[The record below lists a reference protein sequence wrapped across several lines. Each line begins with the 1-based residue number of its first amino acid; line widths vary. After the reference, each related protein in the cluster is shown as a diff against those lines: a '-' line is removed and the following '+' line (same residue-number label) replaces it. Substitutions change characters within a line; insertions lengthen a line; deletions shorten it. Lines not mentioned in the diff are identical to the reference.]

1 MKKFL
6 SLLLVLC
13 TAISVWGGQSGT
25 FKKGGTWKYDVSTG
39 ELYIDAEVIPDY
51 KITSTS
57 SHMWVDLSAFGYGSN
72 RIRKKNVE
80 TNAPWY
86 KYDPRSIKFSSKVK
100 KIGMNAFA
108 GLDIKTVNFES
119 GGNVDIGNKA
129 FAYCYN
135 LVNFDFSN
143 VTSIGPEA
151 FAYCYNLKGGA
162 NASFTKLVSI
172 GTEAFY
178 HCLKFGTMYLTS
190 NNVVA
195 FYDVNRIGEIPYYV
209 YSLVDEGVILGKP
222 YYLYSTPRFIVVN
235 PNKLSAYQSTYPD
248 LDFAVGDNN
257 WYLKTND
264 GFLHI
269 TGYSH
274 GIPDFP
280 SEMDQPW
287 WSIRNN
293 IWRVVIETE
302 NAVVYD
308 YRIGKNAFKGLNK
321 IDAFYGVPKHV
332 HDFSVGESAFDGC
345 SQLGGLRGSEEKIT
359 SIGANAFRNTH
370 LGSLNLASIKTIG
383 DNAFKGVTINK
394 LSLGSGLQSIGQNA
408 FQGAF
413 ANGGDIYVFST
424 VPTTGSNAFSTAD
437 YDNTFLHAS
446 GDIVSG
452 YMTTAPWSLFYF
464 DQFTMFPV
472 GGHYGIG
479 YGQWEITEDG
489 TLSISTTNGSYDSK
503 VRDYDNLSDQPWYIY
518 RKFITRIV
526 LSDNIFSIGKN
537 AFAFDQAGE
546 SSIQSIEAPSVTS
559 VGANA
564 LKNNAVL
571 KSFKGENVKTI
582 GNEAFAG
589 CAALEDV
596 DFGDKLTSL
605 GSRVFDGCPAMENF
619 ALDAITPPSVNSQT
633 FVGMGASASGAPGRK
648 AKASGSGQGSVTL
661 SVPEEAT
668 VNYLAAP
675 YWNLFSM
682 EFIEGHGAI
691 VKSGAYYDG
700 AWVLYADGTLIAS
713 SQTTN
718 GSIDIASVY
727 NDATVTRVE
736 FLGGANEV
744 KSTFFSNLPN
754 LKTVV
759 LNAAV
764 NKVGYRTFQNC
775 AKLESINL
783 ENVDTIESEAF
794 KGCSKLASVKLSAI
808 QYINTNAFEGC
819 TKLASVELAGN
830 CRIRSRAFK
839 GCTSL
844 TSIDLKG
851 ATIDGY
857 VFDGCTALSSISNG
871 GLQIT
876 TNAFNGCSAL
886 KKFDLGSGC
895 WTVYSNAFANT
906 NMQTIYCSRPEPT
919 KLYADAF
926 GSLTLSNITAYV
938 PADYIRMYQKADV
951 WKEMTLKIDTT
962 FESMLPTGG
971 AFGDKGTW
979 QLDDKGTLTL
989 TGTGSMPVL
998 TDDNRYHWNHVFDE
1012 WAMFTEDV
1020 IISDGWTGI
1029 NTVIADKNA
1038 TANKYKNIKTLELG
1052 ADIKLI
1058 RDSSLRY
1065 PNLTDVYCYI
1075 PDPLSIQT
1083 STKNCPFDKAALI
1096 ANNAT
1101 LHVINF
1107 TGTKTKYQ
1115 NSSAWNWFP
1124 NIVDDLVTRKEGIIY
1139 VTNVYMNK
1147 SFDMLAISQ
1156 SDLGTTTY
1164 QLNAGVQPAN
1174 ATTTALAWSSSNP
1187 SVATVDQNGLVTFV
1201 GFDAN
1206 DTHGSVTITAKATD
1220 GSGKKAS
1227 CDFSIYDADEV
1238 PETVYVE
1245 EIDVD
1250 KHAVTRLKSQPEDPV
1265 VMIRVTPANAVRSFS
1280 TVVAEDV
1287 GFMAMDVMNDHG
1299 DIIGLS
1305 IVPWGDKTGTTTVT
1319 VTANNPGATQAN
1331 LPSVTFTVTIQEDII
1346 FVEDTKEGVPVTYI
1360 VDDLD
1365 KKTCHLYGAHKQ
1377 IITVDPN
1384 TGAMD
1389 SEDYYINAVD
1399 PSTTGIVTIPTSVRG
1414 YAVTGVGDYAFRN
1427 CASIT
1432 EVNFCAGMERIG
1444 EGAFQGCNA
1453 LTTLR
1458 LPYTFKGL
1466 GLNMASML
1474 PNLKDV
1480 HLLATT
1486 IPTSFDWSDATMS
1499 GEEAI
1504 GTGAF
1509 DGLREE
1515 QHDAT
1520 LHVATGCA
1528 TLYENA
1534 GWDVWFPIIVEDGEE
1549 VDNNIASYVCDFT
1562 TKVSKHSAYNDAWTY
1577 DTEWTVYGGANN
1589 NAGWDY
1595 VKMGGKSATLA
1606 SANPVYV
1613 MNKNRMGRNITAIR
1627 VTYPS
1632 GSFPK
1637 NNQMDCS
1644 EWGVKVYSDLACT
1657 NLLYTVT
1664 SSVTITGAEQVV
1676 TLKPVPG
1683 QPWKAGYGIQVY
1695 WNLSNTGST
1704 NGIIWVSK
1712 IEYLTDADDAATL
1725 WPMYNISFVNWD
1737 GFVLQNFPVRENT
1750 MPVFEG
1756 VTPVHAAD
1764 AEYTYEFSGWSPEIV
1779 AATADAVYTAQYTAT
1794 PKPVIPDDPD
1804 PGTGVDNVQSN
1815 EVKCTKILYNG
1826 QLYIIR
1832 GDMIFNA
1839 SGMRIK

>member
-13 TAISVWGGQSGT
+13 AAITISAGNIASGT
-25 FKKGGTWKYDVSTG
+25 FKNGGTWKISSNG
-39 ELYIDAEVIPDY
+39 ELYIDATKVPDY
-51 KITSTS
+51 NTTT
-57 SHMWVDLSAFGYGSN
+57 GGSYVERTFN
-72 RIRKKNVE
+72 IYNVKFIDHCE
-80 TNAPWY
+80 RTGAPWGSY
-86 KYDPRSIKFSSKVK
+86 AEQIKSIHFSSQVQS
-100 KIGMNAFA
+100 IGSNAFA
-108 GLDIKTVNFES
+108 YLYYVQSVIFDEHQSANVTIGQSAFQSCLSLKEFDFTYVYKIDNYAFKNCKFLPKVILPAIKEIKDGAFSGCVSLYTNSEEVFGIAITSNTIPTVGKIIEKYGDRDNYIVKENAELHYFHKRGAKLRVIVPVSKYSSYGEYLCAPYRSSSNSETKSVGEICAGEANKWYYTKSNLTIIGSMGDFEAATES
-119 GGNVDIGNKA
+119 PWYSLRSNIYRMRIYYVRSIGNNA
-129 FAYCYN
+129 FSGCTN
-135 LVNFDFSN
+135 LHDFIAPAVESIGENAFSGCTNLTGFECDELKTIGRSAFKDCSNLTKLNLDN
-143 VTSIGPEA
+143 VTSIA
-151 FAYCYNLKGGA
+151 
-162 NASFTKLVSI
+162 
-172 GTEAFY
+172 
-178 HCLKFGTMYLTS
+178 
-190 NNVVA
+190 
-195 FYDVNRIGEIPYYV
+195 
-209 YSLVDEGVILGKP
+209 
-222 YYLYSTPRFIVVN
+222 
-235 PNKLSAYQSTYPD
+235 
-248 LDFAVGDNN
+248 
-257 WYLKTND
+257 
-264 GFLHI
+264 
-269 TGYSH
+269 
-274 GIPDFP
+274 
-280 SEMDQPW
+280 
-287 WSIRNN
+287 
-293 IWRVVIETE
+293 
-302 NAVVYD
+302 
-308 YRIGKNAFKGLNK
+308 
-321 IDAFYGVPKHV
+321 
-332 HDFSVGESAFDGC
+332 
-345 SQLGGLRGSEEKIT
+345 
-359 SIGANAFRNTH
+359 
-370 LGSLNLASIKTIG
+370 
-383 DNAFKGVTINK
+383 DNAFSGTS
-394 LSLGSGLQSIGQNA
+394 LSYVKFGSKLQSIGGTA
-408 FQGAF
+408 FQNTF
-413 ANGGDIYVFST
+413 ANGGDIYILSAAPITSNNAFQGANVSST
-424 VPTTGSNAFSTAD
+424 TLHIDAKYASSYQTAPWNTFSTALSVT
-437 YDNTFLHAS
+437 YPVT
-446 GDIVSG
+446 G
-452 YMTTAPWSLFYF
+452 YNP
-464 DQFTMFPV
+464 
-472 GGHYGIG
+472 H
-479 YGQWEITEDG
+479 WELTEKG
-489 TLSISTTNGSYDSK
+489 VLTISSNIPNYSTTSE
-503 VRDYDNLSDQPWYIY
+503 QPWYNY
-518 RKFITRIV
+518 RDFIHSIV
-526 LSDNIFSIGKN
+526 LSEVVTTVGKN
-537 AFAFDQAGE
+537 AFAFDQEGKSKIRE
-546 SSIQSIEAPSVTS
+546 IIAPSVTS
-559 VGANA
+559 IGNNA
-564 LKNNAVL
+564 FKNNDAL
-571 KSFKGENVKTI
+571 ISFAGENVKTI
-582 GNEAFAG
+582 GDQAFAG
-589 CAALEDV
+589 CEALEDV
-596 DFGDKLTSL
+596 DFGDKLASL
-605 GSRVFDGCPAMENF
+605 GSRVFDGCPVVANF
-619 ALDAITPPSVNSQT
+619 AVDAITPPSVNSQT
-633 FVGMGASASGAPGRK
+633 FVGMGASASNAPGRG
-648 AKASGSGQGSVTL
+648 AKASGSGQQSVTL

-682 EFIEGHGAI
+682 EFIEGHGSI

-700 AWVLYADGTLIAS
+700 AWVLYSDGTLIAS
-713 SQTTN
+713 SQTTT
-718 GSIDIASVY
+718 GSIDVATVY

-794 KGCSKLASVKLSAI
+794 KGCSKLASVYLSSI
-808 QYINTNAFEGC
+808 RYINTNAFEGC
-819 TKLASVELAGN
+819 TQLASVQLAGG

-857 VFDGCTALSSISNG
+857 VFEGCTALSSISNG

-951 WKEMTLKIDTT
+951 WKDMTLKIDTT

-979 QLDDKGTLTL
+979 QLDDKGTLML

-998 TDDNRYHWNHVFDE
+998 TNDNRYHWNHVFDE

-1075 PDPLSIQT
+1075 PDPVNIQT
-1083 STKNCPFDKAALI
+1083 SAKNCPFDKAALI

-1107 TGTKTKYQ
+1107 TGTKAKYQ

-1139 VTNVYMNK
+1139 VTNVYMDK

-1377 IITVDPN
+1377 IVTVDPN
-1384 TGAMD
+1384 TGALD
-1389 SEDYYINAVD
+1389 SKDEYINAVD

-1595 VKMGGKSATLA
+1595 VKMGGKSGTLA
-1606 SANPVYV
+1606 NANPVYV

-1664 SSVTITGAEQVV
+1664 SSVTITGAAQVV

-1737 GFVLQNFPVRENT
+1737 GFVLQSYPVRENT

>member
-13 TAISVWGGQSGT
+13 AAITISAGNIASGT
-25 FKKGGTWKYDVSTG
+25 FKKGGSWKISSNG
-39 ELYIDAEVIPDY
+39 ELYIDAENVPAY
-51 KITSTS
+51 KI
-57 SHMWVDLSAFGYGSN
+57 
-72 RIRKKNVE
+72 VE
-80 TNAPWY
+80 TGRNGQNKNYVVTDAKWMGY
-86 KYDPRSIKFSSKVK
+86 EVLSIRFSKRIK
-100 KIGMNAFA
+100 TIGEYAFA
-108 GLDIKTVNFES
+108 GLSKVKRVEFEDGTSPNVIIKES
-119 GGNVDIGNKA
+119 A
-129 FAYCYN
+129 FYRCSSLN
-135 LVNFDFSN
+135 TFDFRY
-143 VTSIGPEA
+143 VTEIGPRA
-151 FAYCYNLKGGA
+151 FVDCAFSVINLPVITKIGEYAFDENRKMLRTGQNYTPSIIVGSTQKITLEGPLGYIGYMSPSGYYDEPGAYMMVFKLSMQGQYNDLK
-162 NASFTKLVSI
+162 NAYPNLLV
-172 GTEAFY
+172 
-178 HCLKFGTMYLTS
+178 KFGDLFNISSKT
-190 NNVVA
+190 
-195 FYDVNRIGEIPYYV
+195 DVPAYWLFNTDRLIV
-209 YSLVDEGVILGKP
+209 YTGGMPMPDYEAAADAPWHSLRSQIEFAQL
-222 YYLYSTPRFIVVN
+222 STTV
-235 PNKLSAYQSTYPD
+235 
-248 LDFAVGDNN
+248 
-257 WYLKTND
+257 
-264 GFLHI
+264 
-269 TGYSH
+269 
-274 GIPDFP
+274 
-280 SEMDQPW
+280 
-287 WSIRNN
+287 
-293 IWRVVIETE
+293 
-302 NAVVYD
+302 
-308 YRIGKNAFKGLNK
+308 IGKNALCNCPLRR
-321 IDAFYGVPKHV
+321 IEL
-332 HDFSVGESAFDGC
+332 SVDTKEIH
-345 SQLGGLRGSEEKIT
+345 EY
-359 SIGANAFRNTH
+359 
-370 LGSLNLASIKTIG
+370 
-383 DNAFKGVTINK
+383 
-394 LSLGSGLQSIGQNA
+394 
-408 FQGAF
+408 AF
-413 ANGGDIYVFST
+413 ANCNPGSNSNYYRPLDLYNVENISNSAFAGCKTFKEVILSKVKQIGVSAFSGCQIEKLTFSSYITEIKSKAFENAIKTGGHIYVFSNA
-424 VPTTGSNAFSTAD
+424 PTTSSDAFSGVNQNNRTLHVTAP
-437 YDNTFLHAS
+437 YAS
-446 GDIVSG
+446 SYQSG
-452 YMTTAPWSLFYF
+452 APWSTFNI
-464 DQFTMFPV
+464 DVVVDFPV
-472 GGHYGIG
+472 TGNNPA
-479 YGQWEITEDG
+479 WELTEDG
-489 TLSISTTNGSYDSK
+489 VITINENIPDYSTISS
-503 VRDYDNLSDQPWYIY
+503 QPWYDY
-518 RKFITRIV
+518 RAFIHTIKLTNTV
-526 LSDNIFSIGKN
+526 NSIGKN
-537 AFAFDQAGE
+537 AFTFAETGK
-546 SSIQSIEAPSVTS
+546 SSILSIEAPAVTAI
-559 VGANA
+559 GENA
-564 LKNNAVL
+564 FKNNDAL
-571 KSFKGENVKTI
+571 ISFNGEYVKTI

-589 CAALEDV
+589 CAALRDV
-596 DFGDKLTSL
+596 NFGDRLTSL
-605 GSRVFDGCPAMENF
+605 GSKVFDGCPVVANL
-619 ALDAITPPSVNSQT
+619 AVNAITPPSVNSQT
-633 FVGMGASASGAPGRK
+633 FVGMGASASNAPGRG
-648 AKASGSGQGSVTL
+648 AKASGSGQQSVTL

-682 EFIEGHGAI
+682 EFIEGHGSI

-700 AWVLYADGTLIAS
+700 AWVLYSDGTLIAS

-718 GSIDIASVY
+718 GSIDVATVY

-819 TKLASVELAGN
+819 TQLASVQLAGG

-857 VFDGCTALSSISNG
+857 VFEGCTALSSISNG

-951 WKEMTLKIDTT
+951 WKEMTLMIDTT

-979 QLDDKGTLTL
+979 QLDDKGTLML

-1075 PDPLSIQT
+1075 PDPVNIQT

-1107 TGTKTKYQ
+1107 TGTKAKYQ

-1595 VKMGGKSATLA
+1595 VKMGGKSGTLA
-1606 SANPVYV
+1606 NANPVYV

-1664 SSVTITGAEQVV
+1664 SSVAITGAEQVV

-1737 GFVLQNFPVRENT
+1737 GYVLQNFPVRENT

-1756 VTPVHAAD
+1756 VTPVRAAD
-1764 AEYTYEFSGWSPEIV
+1764 AEYTYEFSGWTPEIV

-1794 PKPVIPDDPD
+1794 PKPVIPDDPG

>member
-1 MKKFL
+1 
-6 SLLLVLC
+6 
-13 TAISVWGGQSGT
+13 
-25 FKKGGTWKYDVSTG
+25 
-39 ELYIDAEVIPDY
+39 
-51 KITSTS
+51 
-57 SHMWVDLSAFGYGSN
+57 
-72 RIRKKNVE
+72 
-80 TNAPWY
+80 
-86 KYDPRSIKFSSKVK
+86 
-100 KIGMNAFA
+100 
-108 GLDIKTVNFES
+108 
-119 GGNVDIGNKA
+119 
-129 FAYCYN
+129 
-135 LVNFDFSN
+135 
-143 VTSIGPEA
+143 
-151 FAYCYNLKGGA
+151 
-162 NASFTKLVSI
+162 
-172 GTEAFY
+172 
-178 HCLKFGTMYLTS
+178 
-190 NNVVA
+190 
-195 FYDVNRIGEIPYYV
+195 
-209 YSLVDEGVILGKP
+209 
-222 YYLYSTPRFIVVN
+222 
-235 PNKLSAYQSTYPD
+235 
-248 LDFAVGDNN
+248 
-257 WYLKTND
+257 
-264 GFLHI
+264 
-269 TGYSH
+269 
-274 GIPDFP
+274 
-280 SEMDQPW
+280 
-287 WSIRNN
+287 
-293 IWRVVIETE
+293 
-302 NAVVYD
+302 
-308 YRIGKNAFKGLNK
+308 
-321 IDAFYGVPKHV
+321 
-332 HDFSVGESAFDGC
+332 
-345 SQLGGLRGSEEKIT
+345 
-359 SIGANAFRNTH
+359 
-370 LGSLNLASIKTIG
+370 
-383 DNAFKGVTINK
+383 
-394 LSLGSGLQSIGQNA
+394 
-408 FQGAF
+408 
-413 ANGGDIYVFST
+413 
-424 VPTTGSNAFSTAD
+424 
-437 YDNTFLHAS
+437 
-446 GDIVSG
+446 
-452 YMTTAPWSLFYF
+452 
-464 DQFTMFPV
+464 
-472 GGHYGIG
+472 
-479 YGQWEITEDG
+479 
-489 TLSISTTNGSYDSK
+489 
-503 VRDYDNLSDQPWYIY
+503 
-518 RKFITRIV
+518 
-526 LSDNIFSIGKN
+526 
-537 AFAFDQAGE
+537 
-546 SSIQSIEAPSVTS
+546 
-559 VGANA
+559 
-564 LKNNAVL
+564 
-571 KSFKGENVKTI
+571 
-582 GNEAFAG
+582 
-589 CAALEDV
+589 
-596 DFGDKLTSL
+596 
-605 GSRVFDGCPAMENF
+605 
-619 ALDAITPPSVNSQT
+619 
-633 FVGMGASASGAPGRK
+633 
-648 AKASGSGQGSVTL
+648 
-661 SVPEEAT
+661 
-668 VNYLAAP
+668 
-675 YWNLFSM
+675 
-682 EFIEGHGAI
+682 
-691 VKSGAYYDG
+691 
-700 AWVLYADGTLIAS
+700 
-713 SQTTN
+713 
-718 GSIDIASVY
+718 
-727 NDATVTRVE
+727 
-736 FLGGANEV
+736 
-744 KSTFFSNLPN
+744 
-754 LKTVV
+754 
-759 LNAAV
+759 
-764 NKVGYRTFQNC
+764 
-775 AKLESINL
+775 
-783 ENVDTIESEAF
+783 
-794 KGCSKLASVKLSAI
+794 
-808 QYINTNAFEGC
+808 
-819 TKLASVELAGN
+819 
-830 CRIRSRAFK
+830 
-839 GCTSL
+839 
-844 TSIDLKG
+844 
-851 ATIDGY
+851 
-857 VFDGCTALSSISNG
+857 
-871 GLQIT
+871 
-876 TNAFNGCSAL
+876 
-886 KKFDLGSGC
+886 
-895 WTVYSNAFANT
+895 
-906 NMQTIYCSRPEPT
+906 
-919 KLYADAF
+919 
-926 GSLTLSNITAYV
+926 
-938 PADYIRMYQKADV
+938 
-951 WKEMTLKIDTT
+951 
-962 FESMLPTGG
+962 MLPTGG

-989 TGTGSMPVL
+989 TGAGSMPVL

-1075 PDPLSIQT
+1075 PDPVNIQT

-1107 TGTKTKYQ
+1107 TGTKAKYQ

-1595 VKMGGKSATLA
+1595 VKMGGKSGTLA
-1606 SANPVYV
+1606 NANPVYV